1 MPAGCRGRLVHAP
14 RALPLRRRG
23 FGAAVAAAVVL
34 LAHSATA
41 MPITME
47 RKLGEE
53 FVDQARHHMPLIH
66 DYELVSMVREIGDK
80 LVATLGTQPFD
91 YEFFVVKE
99 DSLNAFAV
107 PGGKVFIHAG
117 LIARAEGIEEVAGVM
132 GHEIGHAHA
141 HHAVRQEQK
150 GQLASYASVL
160 GIFLA
165 VINPV
170 LAQAAL
176 AAGQGQKLKYQRDFE
191 READFL
197 GIEYT
202 RKAGYDPAAMLGL
215 LRKIYAEQQL
225 NPTRVPPYFLSHPLT
240 GERLSY
246 LETALGKS
254 EWQVDKQQTSL
265 RFLRAQAIARGHA
278 QTRQQAVPDYERR
291 LALAPPAE
299 RGEALELIGVL
310 MTHGDDY
317 TLARKYLEEAEKA
330 GRSVDRELGRAY
342 LRKGNYKEAKLRL
355 ERAAKAHSDDWGV
368 LADLA
373 ELYYQTGEYQGSVEY
388 YERSMKLYSWL
399 PQTRRSFA
407 RALNKAGQTGAA
419 FYRYA
424 EAAEFEGQKRPAL
437 DYYRRAD
444 AALPA
449 SDPLREGLAEKIE
462 QLTKATSGPPR
473 PPRVQ
478 REPGRR
484 MQESPRLP

>member
-1 MPAGCRGRLVHAP
+1 MDRCTV
-14 RALPLRRRG
+14 
-23 FGAAVAAAVVL
+23 GAAAAVLVL
-34 LAHSATA
+34 ALAQVAAA

-53 FVDQARHHMPLIH
+53 FVDQARHHMPLID
-66 DYELVSMVREIGDK
+66 DYELVSLVREIGNN

-91 YEFFVVKE
+91 YEFFVVRD

-107 PGGKVFIHAG
+107 PGGKVFVHAG
-117 LIARAEGIEEVAGVM
+117 LIARANSIDELAGVM

-141 HHAVRQEQK
+141 HHAVRQQQK

-176 AAGQGQKLKYQRDFE
+176 AAGQGQQLKYQRDFE

-215 LRKIYAEQQL
+215 LRKINAEQQL

-240 GERLSY
+240 GERLAY
-246 LETALGKS
+246 LETALGKN
-254 EWQVDKQQTSL
+254 EWQIDKRPTSW
-265 RFLRAQAIARGHA
+265 RFQRAQAIARGSA

-291 LALAPPAE
+291 LALASQPE

-317 TLARKYLEEAEKA
+317 VLARDFLKEAEKA
-330 GRSVDRELGRAY
+330 GRTVDRELGRAY
-342 LRKGNYKEAKLRL
+342 LRKGKYEEARAHL
-355 ERAAKAHSDDWGV
+355 ERAAAAHPDDWNV

-373 ELYYQTGEYQGSVEY
+373 ELYYQIGEYDRSVEY

-399 PQTRRSFA
+399 PRIRRSFA
-407 RALNKAGQTGAA
+407 RALNKAGRTGAA

-424 EAAEFEGQKRPAL
+424 EAAEFEGQQRPAL

-444 AALPA
+444 AALPP
-449 SDPLREGLAEKIE
+449 SDPLREGLAEKIDK
-462 QLTKATSGPPR
+462 LSKATSGPPKAPQVR
-473 PPRVQ
+473 

-484 MQESPRLP
+484 LQDPAKPW